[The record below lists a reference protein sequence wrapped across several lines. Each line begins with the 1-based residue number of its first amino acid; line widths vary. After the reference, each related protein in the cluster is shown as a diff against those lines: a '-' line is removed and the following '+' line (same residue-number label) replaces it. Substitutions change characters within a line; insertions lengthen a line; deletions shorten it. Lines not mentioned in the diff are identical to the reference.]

1 MTVTMTN
8 GAQQQRKTLASQL
21 DRLDTILDALS
32 DGLNQAVAST
42 VEQAVGAAVRDTV
55 QGVLAELLTN
65 PLVLTRLRE
74 ALAPTVPAAQPVPQP
89 AAPLPEPSLA
99 DKARSAAQS
108 AKAAC
113 GTFLGKMKGWC
124 SVLVDKAKACCR
136 LVRPHTRPL
145 LLAAGVG
152 VALGV
157 TAYFAGPWFAAC
169 AGWLA
174 GFAATLGVQ
183 AAVAFR
189 RLLGLTSSA

>member
-1 MTVTMTN
+1 MTVTLNN

-32 DGLNQAVAST
+32 DGLNQAVAHT
-42 VEQAVGAAVRDTV
+42 VEQAVGSAVRDTV

-65 PLVLTRLRE
+65 PAVLARLRE
-74 ALAPTVPAAQPVPQP
+74 ALVPTAPVAQP
-89 AAPLPEPSLA
+89 APEPA
-99 DKARSAAQS
+99 PPVTVRDRARSAARS
-108 AKAAC
+108 VRTTC
-113 GTFLGKMKGWC
+113 GSFLSKVQGWC
-124 SVLVDKAKACCR
+124 GMLADKAKACCR
-136 LVRPHTRPL
+136 LVRPHTKPL

-157 TAYFAGPWFAAC
+157 TAYLAGPWFAAC

-174 GFAATLGVQ
+174 GFTTTLGVQ

-189 RLLGLTSSA
+189 RLLGLGGSA